1 MICGDVSYHNYGG
14 IVIDEEMKAQIAKD
28 LGPNNFIMI
37 LRNHGV
43 VVCGR
48 TIEETWHYM
57 YNFMYACEIQLNALS
72 AKNTEIIYPS
82 KKAIDQVKEVANR
95 GGGGVNVTKSEMK
108 WGLGELE
115 FEAEMRL
122 MDSMVNKS

>member
-1 MICGDVSYHNYGG
+1 MICGEISYHDYGG
-14 IVIDEEMKAQIAKD
+14 IVIDDEMKAKIAKD
-28 LGPNNFIMI
+28 LGPKNFIMI

-72 AKNTEIIYPS
+72 ANQKLNYPS
-82 KKAIDQVKEVANR
+82 QKAIDQVKEVTSK
-95 GGGGVNVTKSEMK
+95 GGGGVNVVKHEIK

-115 FEAEMRL
+115 FQAEMRIL
-122 MDSMVNKS
+122 DSMVN